1 MENQHTLYDNVLNV
15 LDQAAR
21 QLGYSENNYRFL
33 KYPEREMQVSV
44 PIQMDDGDFRVF
56 EGFRVQHCSVRG
68 PYKGGI
74 RFHPQVEM
82 NEVRALAAW
91 MTLKCAVV
99 GIPYGGAKGGICV
112 DPGTLSPTELE
123 RLTRSYTAHIS
134 PILGEMQDIPAP
146 DVGTNAQVMA
156 WIMNTYS
163 GLSGHAVPGVV
174 TGKPLSVG
182 GSLGRQEATG
192 RGVMLCTEQLVKK
205 LDLTPSQC
213 RVAVQGAG
221 NVGLAAARL
230 LAERG
235 YKILALSDVSGGVY
249 CETGLDLPDICKYL
263 ADRTAMLCHYD
274 APNVRHIT
282 NQELLTLDCDILIP
296 AALENQ
302 ITEENARDVRARI
315 IVEAANGPTSNEA
328 DRILTE
334 RGVIILPDILANAGG
349 VIVSYFEW
357 VQNLQHLSWD
367 LDEINGKL
375 YHILIN
381 AFEEVYKI
389 AAERH
394 VSYRLA
400 ANMLALRRLVE
411 AHTVSGTFLS

>member
-1 MENQHTLYDNVLNV
+1 
-15 LDQAAR
+15 
-21 QLGYSENNYRFL
+21 
-33 KYPEREMQVSV
+33 
-44 PIQMDDGDFRVF
+44 
-56 EGFRVQHCSVRG
+56 
-68 PYKGGI
+68 
-74 RFHPQVEM
+74 
-82 NEVRALAAW
+82 
-91 MTLKCAVV
+91 
-99 GIPYGGAKGGICV
+99 
-112 DPGTLSPTELE
+112 
-123 RLTRSYTAHIS
+123 
-134 PILGEMQDIPAP
+134 
-146 DVGTNAQVMA
+146 
-156 WIMNTYS
+156 
-163 GLSGHAVPGVV
+163 
-174 TGKPLSVG
+174 
-182 GSLGRQEATG
+182 
-192 RGVMLCTEQLVKK
+192 
-205 LDLTPSQC
+205 
-213 RVAVQGAG
+213 
-221 NVGLAAARL
+221 
-230 LAERG
+230 
-235 YKILALSDVSGGVY
+235 
-249 CETGLDLPDICKYL
+249 
-263 ADRTAMLCHYD
+263 MLCHYD